1 MVSGESA
8 APGSPTPLKVPVTD
22 SIEFPYE
29 WLSRPPLHL
38 FSFDAVGHGD
48 RAAVR
53 AINKLSGGLER
64 GRSASCPSTFGL
76 IWAFIVPLN
85 AAARCV
91 PAHTRIRLHV
101 RIGSSTYWSSL
112 HLLAERDLRWE
123 RGQCVW
129 TADTAGPGQTR
140 LNMERCREILC
151 QSHSIIRPS
160 FPLCLSL
167 SLSPISHFFSPHF
180 SVTHL
185 ELLWRHSESIT
196 HLIVSNDVA
205 LHLLNRWNREA
216 WFFYYASIL
225 QRTERSFSFF
235 AFWIDLLQTVH
246 IITKAI

>member
-38 FSFDAVGHGD
+38 FSFEAVGHGD
-48 RAAVR
+48 RPVVR
-53 AINKLSGGLER
+53 AINTLAGGLER
-64 GRSASCPSTFGL
+64 GRSVSCPSTFGL
-76 IWAFIVPLN
+76 IWRFIVSTQH
-85 AAARCV
+85 RRQMCSCT
-91 PAHTRIRLHV
+91 HTRIRLHV
-101 RIGSSTYWSSL
+101 GIGSSTYWSSL

-129 TADTAGPGQTR
+129 TVDTAGPGQTR
-140 LNMERCREILC
+140 LNMERWREMIR

-167 SLSPISHFFSPHF
+167 SLISNFFPPHF

-205 LHLLNRWNREA
+205 LHLLSPWNREA
-216 WFFYYASIL
+216 GFFYYASIL
-225 QRTERSFSFF
+225 QRT
-235 AFWIDLLQTVH
+235 FWIDLLME
-246 IITKAI
+246 